1 VGSRLLYMTEIR
13 YFGFECRVVSI
24 EWARL
29 IDRDQRERALGVE
42 ERMNRFL
49 HTLGEIRELPEA
61 A

>member
-1 VGSRLLYMTEIR
+1 MLQMQ
-13 YFGFECRVVSI
+13 YFGFTCRVVSI

-29 IDRDQRERALGVE
+29 VERDRREQALGVE

-49 HTLGEIRELPEA
+49 RTLAEIKALPEA